1 MGILL
6 FFKTIFGFVSS
17 WLSTLWKFIVQ
28 NPKMAVVIVCLAGAL
43 FGGLKIKHSFD
54 TLKSENTALIANVDH
69 LKQETAQLRID
80 VKTAVDVNV
89 ANQKVIDSL
98 SIAAVDSQQQVADL
112 KKSQV
117 ISVNKINVIRQV
129 IAESKPQDD
138 GPVANVLKETLKSI
152 QADREATN
160 E

>member
-6 FFKTIFGFVSS
+6 FFKTIFGSF
-17 WLSTLWKFIVQ
+17 WKFITQ
-28 NPKMAVVIVCLAGAL
+28 NPKMAIIILCLAGAL
-43 FGGLKIKHSFD
+43 FGGYKVKYSFD
-54 TLKSENTALIANVDH
+54 ALKKENIALIAKADYAEKVS
-69 LKQETAQLRID
+69 AQLRID

-98 SIAAVDSQQQVADL
+98 SVAAVDSKQEVADL

-129 IAESKPQDD
+129 IATSKPQDD

>member
-6 FFKTIFGFVSS
+6 FFKAIFGFASS
-17 WLSTLWKFIVQ
+17 WFSAVWKLIVQ
-28 NPKMAVVIVCLAGAL
+28 NPKMAIIIVCLAGAL
-43 FGGLKIKHSFD
+43 FGGFEVKHKFD
-54 TLKSENTALIANVDH
+54 NLKSQNVALVANVDH
-69 LKQETAQLRID
+69 LTKVADQLRID
-80 VKTAVDVNV
+80 VKTAVNVNI
-89 ANQKVIDSL
+89 ADQKVIDSL
-98 SIAAVDSQQQVADL
+98 SVAAVDSKQEVADL

-129 IAESKPQDD
+129 IADSKPQDD